1 MVGILEIKLYTT
13 WHKNNSGLIVKSK
26 AREFNNG
33 LLSVFD
39 RKVSVSKFATILIQ
53 DHQ

>member
-33 LLSVFD
+33 LYLTEKLVCQ
-39 RKVSVSKFATILIQ
+39 FATILIQ